1 MYVQIKL
8 AVYGNCGGICLKKFK
23 FIAYIFLFFILCIL
37 GFTIYSIA
45 TKDDTDDE
53 KEKAKSEIRYLETK
67 IVDLF
72 NNMNNIE
79 TRNYK
84 IYTTKIEESGE
95 AETSGQKSSETNS
108 QSNNSSNTNNSEQQ
122 TSLENKNTTDNTDNY
137 EMKQSGILTSDRDTN
152 WSACKNEIELI
163 YTSISTVTLDLYHLN
178 ISKEYILKFNEELDK
193 LTISVENEN
202 KQETLDNL
210 VNLYDLLPKFA
221 ENIIDDV
228 VYKTMLQVK
237 LNIFKAYSKLDTDNW
252 EEINIEISKA
262 VDNYSNLLTN
272 PNVESYRLS
281 SLNKGYITLNELKN
295 VANIKDKTVF
305 FIKYKNLLEEIN
317 NI

>member
-1 MYVQIKL
+1 M
-8 AVYGNCGGICLKKFK
+8 KKFK
-23 FIAYIFLFFILCIL
+23 FIAYIFLAFILIIL

-45 TKDDTDDE
+45 TKNDNDDE
-53 KEKAKSEIRYLETK
+53 KEKVKSEIKYLDTK
-67 IVDLF
+67 LVDLF

-95 AETSGQKSSETNS
+95 AQASGEQSNETNS
-108 QSNNSSNTNNSEQQ
+108 QSDSSSNTNNSEQQ
-122 TSLENKNTTDNTDNY
+122 TSSENNTTNSTDNY

-163 YTSISTVTLDLYHLN
+163 YTSISTITLDLYHLN
-178 ISKEYILKFNEELDK
+178 ISKEDILKFNEQLDK

-202 KQETLDNL
+202 KQQTLDNL

-221 ENIIDDV
+221 ENLIDDV

-262 VDNYSNLLTN
+262 VENYSNLLTN

-281 SLNKGYITLNELKN
+281 SLNKGYIILNELKN

>member
-1 MYVQIKL
+1 M
-8 AVYGNCGGICLKKFK
+8 KKFK
-23 FIAYIFLFFILCIL
+23 FIAYIFLAFILIIL

-45 TKDDTDDE
+45 TKNDNDDE
-53 KEKAKSEIRYLETK
+53 KEKVKSEIKYLDTK
-67 IVDLF
+67 LVDLF

-95 AETSGQKSSETNS
+95 AETSGQKSRETNS
-108 QSNNSSNTNNSEQQ
+108 QSNSSSNTNNSEQQ
-122 TSLENKNTTDNTDNY
+122 TSSENNTTNSTDNY

-152 WSACKNEIELI
+152 WSTCKNEIELV
-163 YTSISTVTLDLYHLN
+163 YTSISTITLDLYHLN
-178 ISKEYILKFNEELDK
+178 ISKEDILKFNEQLDK

-202 KQETLDNL
+202 KQQTLDNL

-221 ENIIDDV
+221 ENVIDDV

-262 VDNYSNLLTN
+262 VENYSNLLTN

-281 SLNKGYITLNELKN
+281 SLNKGYIILNELKN

>member
-1 MYVQIKL
+1 M
-8 AVYGNCGGICLKKFK
+8 KKFK

-45 TKDDTDDE
+45 TKDDSDDE

-122 TSLENKNTTDNTDNY
+122 TSLENKNTTDNY